1 MANNFTQVTLRLRQM
16 RVFASVVGFTCLALF
31 ALASCARSG
40 SGSLLQVEA
49 TISPEPVVGQEV
61 TLHIEIHAQGRDLPD
76 TKMKVW
82 LPEGIELVSGS
93 LEWQGSIPA
102 DQTVAVDLV
111 IRVTT
116 AGERIID
123 LSALSDLGSGNGF
136 GGTKRLIVTSSTDTA
151 TVIDYNDRPVT
162 VPVLQIIESS
172 STPPTTSP

>member
-116 AGERIID
+116 TGEGILD
-123 LSALSDLGSGNGF
+123 ASAFSAIGD
-136 GGTKRLIVTSSTDTA
+136 GGVGDTKRLVVTSSTDTA